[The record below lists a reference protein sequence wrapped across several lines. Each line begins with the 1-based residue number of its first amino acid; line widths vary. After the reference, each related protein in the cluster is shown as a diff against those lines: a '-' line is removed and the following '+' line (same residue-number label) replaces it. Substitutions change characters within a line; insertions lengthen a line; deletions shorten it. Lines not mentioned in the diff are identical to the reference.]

1 MSLTSHL
8 VSVNTHGL
16 RPFVDCPP
24 TSSFVKDWTSTDT
37 CDPCNTV
44 HDTARQPLED
54 MPDAGHDCNQDAGHI
69 GMACNW
75 FTLLLARSRSLSA
88 SLSLSLPLSLSP
100 ALSLSHSLCS
110 CLSPSRPLDILH
122 ACLPVFL
129 LSFPSC
135 LPSYFLLASLYTS
148 LACKVRPYVF
158 PLLCLMGS
166 SCVCETVIVYLLFCG
181 RVCD

>member
-24 TSSFVKDWTSTDT
+24 TSSFVRIGLQQTLATHVTLYMIQHDSLWRT
-37 CDPCNTV
+37 CLMPATIAIKMPGTLGWLVIGLLCCSL
-44 HDTARQPLED
+44 ALALSLPL
-54 MPDAGHDCNQDAGHI
+54 
-69 GMACNW
+69 
-75 FTLLLARSRSLSA
+75 
-88 SLSLSLPLSLSP
+88 SLSLSLSLSP